1 MGVIKKT
8 VVLDD
13 RIERFVRRTQALMLE
28 AEPPIEATYSSA
40 LNFMLLAAIHEASRP
55 GGLSAETREV
65 IWDFARDN
73 DTLEELNLHER
84 MGAVRAA
91 LLLGEGVEHP
101 HARQPPANPSPEAP
115 DGESDTSAPHPTAA
129 E

>member
-13 RIERFVRRTQALMLE
+13 RIEKFVRRTQALMLE
-28 AEPPIEATYSSA
+28 AEPPLEATYSAA
-40 LNFMLLAAIHEASRP
+40 LNFMLLAVIHEASRP

-84 MGAVRAA
+84 MRAVRAA
-91 LLLGEGVEHP
+91 LLRREGVEHP
-101 HARQPPANPSPEAP
+101 GAGPRPADAAPEAP
-115 DGESDTSAPHPTAA
+115 GDESDTATPHPTAA
-129 E
+129 T